1 MEGYVRELTTVEG
14 SLPNGSE
21 GWQQKITGVSH
32 HTYVYQIG
40 LNQVIRLGRKNGL
53 LIINSSLV
61 CCVYYIIYIE
71 E

>member
-21 GWQQKITGVSH
+21 GWQQKITGVSY

-40 LNQVIRLGRKNGL
+40 LGVNQVIRWGGM
-53 LIINSSLV
+53 
-61 CCVYYIIYIE
+61 VY
-71 E
+71 